1 MELIIITRGQ
11 VIIYKGLN
19 IKKYSLLYLF
29 LMFLINFKK
38 VLL

>member
-1 MELIIITRGQ
+1 MELIIITRRQ

-19 IKKYSLLYLF
+19 IKKYTLLYLF